1 MKLSKAFGIALLEI
15 LFVLVVMG
23 ITIWFIQFKVWA
35 GFLAFGVMYVGLETY
50 SHYKHG
56 R

>member
-1 MKLSKAFGIALLEI
+1 MKLSKAFGIAMLEI
-15 LFVLVVMG
+15 LFVLVIMG
-23 ITIWFIQFKVWA
+23 ITIWFMQFKVWA
-35 GFLAFGVMYVGLETY
+35 GFAAFGVIYVGLETY